1 MTLNSIVDLKT
12 KNGNTD
18 ADFYIVR
25 GYHAANDG
33 GGGEF
38 YWDGAYSGTGNNGT
52 IITVGGIGAWR
63 RSYEGPVNLLWFGA
77 KGDDIADDTIAYKL
91 ATDYCGEQKKFL
103 LVPEGKVFRIS
114 QKIEAKCSIT
124 GTGTL
129 RTTNAGVL
137 IVVKLKDD
145 AIVENITVTGA
156 GTGDSIIGGGLYV
169 ESSENCLIRN
179 VKVNSV
185 QGAGITALKSSYAH
199 IDHCKTTKTRGQ
211 NGDGI
216 IVMSAF
222 GCKITNNYCLD
233 YQRIGIVCDRYAT
246 QSGEVYIAGNICKE
260 GHNAIG
266 GEFNAGIWVEKTH
279 GAQIV
284 NNYVE
289 NHDKKG
295 IIVAPAIE
303 GDLTYTYLVHGNTIK
318 NSREGIN
325 ITAGRNA
332 KVIVSDNFLFN
343 YSKGIEVGDAET
355 VILSNIYFGERVEQ
369 PIKDSLVSIA
379 NGIQKPTNVI
389 IQDCINDTSFDAGLS
404 PISFPDVYGMQ
415 CSVTV
420 RDCKGNWAYR
430 NFSAATILGSIK
442 YFNTLFDLNSLGYAP
457 KTLLYLTNT
466 DHEQLF
472 DSCEIRLPVDMDI
485 RSQSPT
491 VIFRNCHV
499 ESSGPMNLLIGT
511 YGSQKVII
519 DNSTFKNLT
528 FLNPKSNF
536 EMVIKNSDIN
546 NYSANGFLDTPFGQL
561 GVLEVLN
568 SKFIS
573 ANSAVPFN
581 LPLNVN
587 YSLFKGNI
595 FKASALF
602 SNITTVPKINDSN
615 SLLQ

>member
-1 MTLNSIVDLKT
+1 MTLASISELKT

-18 ADFYIVR
+18 ADFYTVR

-38 YWDGAYSGTGNNGT
+38 YWDGAYSGVGNNGT

-77 KGDDIADDTIAYKL
+77 KGNDSDDDTNAYE
-91 ATDYCGEQKKFL
+91 AAADYCKEEKKFL
-103 LVPEGKVFRIS
+103 LIPEGKIFRIAS
-114 QKIEAKCSIT
+114 VKIINCSIT

-129 RTTNAGVL
+129 RTITADAK
-137 IVVKLKDD
+137 IAVKLKG
-145 AIVENITVTGA
+145 AIVEGITIMGTGA
-156 GTGDSIIGGGLYV
+156 GDNIIGGGLYV
-169 ESSENCLIRN
+169 DYSENCLIRN
-179 VKVNSV
+179 VKVNNV
-185 QGAGITALKSSYAH
+185 QGAGITAAGSSYAH
-199 IDHCKTTKTRGQ
+199 IDHCTTTTTRGQ

-216 IVMSAF
+216 IVMSAS
-222 GCKITNNYCLD
+222 GCKITNNYCTD
-233 YQRIGIVCDRYAT
+233 YQRVGIVCDRNFA
-246 QSGEVYIAGNICKE
+246 QSEEVYIAGNICKE
-260 GHNAIG
+260 GHNALG
-266 GEFNAGIWVEKTH
+266 NEFNGGIWVEKTH

-289 NHDKKG
+289 NHDSKG

-303 GDLTYTYLVHGNTIK
+303 GNEIYTYLVHGNTIK
-318 NSREGIN
+318 NSRDGIN
-325 ITAGRNA
+325 IISGRNA
-332 KVIVSDNFLFN
+332 KVIVSDTFILDC
-343 YSKGIEVGDAET
+343 SRGIEVGNTDT
-355 VILSNIYFGERVEQ
+355 VSLSNIYFGDRVKQLE
-369 PIKDSLVSIA
+369 KDTLVSIA
-379 NGIQKPTNVI
+379 NDTPKSTDVTIQG
-389 IQDCINDTSFDAGLS
+389 CINDASFDPEIS
-404 PISFPDVYGMQ
+404 PITFPEVYGMH
-415 CSVTV
+415 CNVTV

-442 YFNTLFDLNSLGYAP
+442 YFNTLFDLNSLGYTP

-491 VIFRNCHV
+491 LIFRNCRM
-499 ESSGPMNLLIGT
+499 ESSGQMNLRIGE

-519 DNSTFKNLT
+519 DNSTFKNIT